1 MMGSLERK
9 TILVAGASSGMG
21 RATARMA
28 GRMGAQVALVG
39 RRQAELDAAAA
50 DIGGGNSITIAGDAT
65 NAGEMAAAV
74 EATLRRYGRIDA
86 LINCVGTNIRERA
99 LTALSSESWQSVI
112 ESNLTV
118 GFNLTQA
125 VLPTFRRQC
134 DGLIVHVASSAAKKP
149 DLSGAAYQAAKAG
162 IVGLAHATM
171 EEERQNGIRVSVV
184 FPGLTDT
191 PLVEK
196 RPTPVPPEV
205 LANAMQPDDVAQV
218 CLGLVVLPARAHV
231 PELLLYPSRL

>member
-1 MMGSLERK
+1 MGSLEGK

-21 RATARMA
+21 RATAVMA

-50 DIGGGNSITIAGDAT
+50 DIGEGNAITIVGDAT
-65 NAGEMAAAV
+65 SAGDMAAA
-74 EATLRRYGRIDA
+74 AQSTLQQYGRIDA

-99 LTALSSESWQSVI
+99 LTVLSGESWRSVI

-125 VLPTFRRQC
+125 VLPAFRQQS
-134 DGLIVHVASSAAKKP
+134 DGLIIHVASSAAKKP

-171 EEERQNGIRVSVV
+171 EEERHNGIRVSVV

-196 RPTPVPPEV
+196 RPTPVPPEM
-205 LANAMQPDDVAQV
+205 LAKAMQPEDVAQV
-218 CLGLVVLPARAHV
+218 CLGLVLLPARVHV